1 MTQVA
6 ASIFDRVRGKRATG
20 IDELL
25 AKLRQYLPEPQVEE
39 IHQAYLFGAV
49 AHEGQRRLS
58 GEPYISHPVAVAA
71 ILAEMHMDHRTIE
84 AALLHDV
91 IEDTPTLKEE
101 INTRFGPEVAR
112 LVDGVSKLTQI
123 KFKSRAEA
131 QAENFR
137 KMVLAMVEDIRVIMV
152 KLADRLHNMRTLGAM
167 PAPKRRRIAN
177 ETLEIYAP
185 IAHRLGMSA
194 MRMELEDLGFQALYP
209 MRYKVLARHLKR
221 SRTHQKEM
229 VSKITDGLTQAL
241 ERDHIKGTVEGRE
254 KHLYSVYRKMHAKR
268 LPLMEVLDVYAYRI
282 TVERTDDCYRALG
295 VVHNLYKPVPGKFK
309 DYIAIPKAN
318 GYQSLHTVLI
328 GPQGV
333 PLEVQIRTEDM
344 DKVSRSGIA
353 AHWLYKTGDGG
364 ATAPEV
370 RAREWLKG
378 VMELQQG
385 TGSSLEF
392 LENVKVDLFPDEV
405 YVFTPQGD
413 IRRLP
418 RGATAVDFAY
428 AVHTDVGNACVAAK
442 IDRRLVPL
450 RTALENGQ
458 TVEIITSPS
467 GRPNPAWL
475 NFVMT
480 VKARANVRHYLKN
493 LQHGEAVELGK
504 RMLERA
510 LAALSLKLTRVP
522 EAQLLAVVQEFK
534 LEGAEEL
541 FESIGLGQHL
551 APLVARRLM
560 PDREAEP
567 IQPKASGPLM
577 IRGTEGLVVTFAR
590 CCHPIPGDA
599 IVGVLTSGRGIVIH
613 RDGCGNLNEYR
624 SQPEKLIEVQWEKSI
639 KREFPVEVRADVAN
653 QRGVLATVAAAIA
666 DTGSNIEHVNL
677 QERDGETSVLTFVF
691 AVRDRTHLA
700 KLLRRI
706 RSLPQVMRIQ
716 RSKA

>member
-6 ASIFDRVRGKRATG
+6 SSIFDRVRGKRATG
-20 IDELL
+20 IDDLL
-25 AKLRQYLPEPQVEE
+25 VKLRQYLPEAQVEE
-39 IHQAYLFGAV
+39 INQAYLFGAV

-58 GEPYISHPVAVAA
+58 GEPYISHPVAVAS
-71 ILAEMHMDHRTIE
+71 ILADLHMDHRTIE

-101 INTRFGPEVAR
+101 INNRFGAEVAQ

-167 PAPKRRRIAN
+167 PAPKRRRIAS

-209 MRYKVLARHLKR
+209 TRYKVLARHLKR

-229 VSKITDGLTQAL
+229 VQKITDSLSQAL
-241 ERDHIKGTVEGRE
+241 AREQIKFTLEGRE
-254 KHLYSVYRKMHAKR
+254 KHLYSVYRKMRAKH
-268 LPLMEVLDVYAYRI
+268 LPLMEVLDVYAFRI
-282 TVERTDDCYRALG
+282 VVERIDDCYRALG
-295 VVHNLYKPVPGKFK
+295 VVHGIYKPVPGKFK

-333 PLEVQIRTEDM
+333 PLEAQIRTEDM

-353 AHWLYKTGDGG
+353 AHWLYKTGDSG

-378 VMELQQG
+378 VMEMQQG

-418 RGATAVDFAY
+418 RGSTAVDFAY
-428 AVHTDVGNACVAAK
+428 AVHTDVGDACVAAK

-475 NFVMT
+475 NFVVT
-480 VKARANVRHYLKN
+480 AKARANVRHYLKN
-493 LQHGEAVELGK
+493 LQRGEAVELGK

-510 LAALSLKLTRVP
+510 LAALSLKLTRVA
-522 EAQLLAVVQEFK
+522 EEQLKAVVQEFK
-534 LEGAEEL
+534 LESTDEL

-560 PDREAEP
+560 PEREAEP
-567 IQPKASGPLM
+567 VQTKASGPLM

-624 SQPEKLIEVQWEKSI
+624 NQPEKLIEVQWEKGI
-639 KREFPVEVRADVAN
+639 RREFPVEVRAEVAN

-677 QERDGETSVLTFVF
+677 QERDGETSMLTFVF
-691 AVRDRTHLA
+691 AVQDRTQLA
-700 KLLRRI
+700 RLLRRI
-706 RSLPQVMRIQ
+706 RKLPQVMRIS